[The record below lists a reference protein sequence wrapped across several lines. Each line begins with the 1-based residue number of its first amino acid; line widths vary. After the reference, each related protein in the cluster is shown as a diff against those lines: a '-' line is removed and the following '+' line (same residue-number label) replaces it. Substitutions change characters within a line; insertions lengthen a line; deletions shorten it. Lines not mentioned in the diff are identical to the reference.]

1 MVSGSARY
9 RPTLRDSAGTRPID
23 PDLTGLFFDLDGVL
37 WDTSA
42 LHEKAFATVC
52 ADEGL
57 AALPYAL
64 LAGRATPSAWTLVL
78 AHNGRTPDPDLVARL
93 STAKQ
98 VLARRWLSD
107 DPPLSA
113 ELGIVAAL
121 PPSGV
126 VRGLVT
132 GSSFGDRVDLPRR
145 VGPFLRRR
153 HHRRVGRGGKAGP
166 DPYLAASSA
175 VGLEPGRC
183 WVLEDSDQ
191 GLASAAGRPVLCSST
206 SARPACPVTG
216 TTLRPR
222 GCVAS
227 IDAFVRL
234 TGVVVAA

>member
-1 MVSGSARY
+1 MASGSVRY
-9 RPTLRDSAGTRPID
+9 RPTIHDDAGTPPIG

-42 LHEKAFATVC
+42 LHEKAFAAVC

-57 AALPYAL
+57 VPLPYAL

-78 AHNGRTPDPDLVARL
+78 SHNGRTPRPDLVARL

-98 VLARRWLSD
+98 VLARKWLSD

-113 ELGIVAAL
+113 ELGVVAAL
-121 PPSGV
+121 AHSRV

-132 GSSFGDRVDLPRR
+132 GSSSATASIF
-145 VGPFLRRR
+145 
-153 HHRRVGRGGKAGP
+153 
-166 DPYLAASSA
+166 LAASGLSFDVVITGESVEVGKPGPAPYRAAASA

-183 WVLEDSDQ
+183 WVLEDSVQ
-191 GLASAAGRPVLCSST
+191 GLASAAAAGAHTVHFMAGGASCDGHHVAT
-206 SARPACPVTG
+206 E
-216 TTLRPR
+216 

-234 TGVVVAA
+234 TGVVVVA

>member
-57 AALPYAL
+57 SALPYAL

-132 GSSFGDRVDLPRR
+132 GSSSATTSIFLAASGLSFDVVITGESVE
-145 VGPFLRRR
+145 VGKP
-153 HHRRVGRGGKAGP
+153 GP
-166 DPYLAASSA
+166 APYLAASSA

-191 GLASAAGRPVLCSST
+191 GLASAAAAGARAVHF
-206 SARPACPVTG
+206 SAAGASCDGHHVATE
-216 TTLRPR
+216 